1 MYNLMSIKQKL
12 YSLGAIAVIGV
23 LVMLATTTHF
33 SQTTET
39 LNQAIN
45 LVDKLEIR
53 LLNLRRNEKD
63 FLLRSDVKY
72 LETFKKNSTLFLDL
86 EQQLSLILLDRD
98 LPSSSQ
104 LRQDLLAYKQGFEKL
119 VQAYSLYGLN
129 EKSGLLATYLQALE
143 TIKPN
148 ADDALLLELMAFDQS
163 VQVGELQNSTVTN
176 RFPALAQAAQQL
188 VDQKKVIGLK
198 YNQGL
203 LGEVRNLSH
212 NVEQQFVTFSEV
224 LNKEITSIEQ
234 ELNYVKQGL
243 SALVIVLILG
253 FILQIARSINVQVS
267 KLLSVMQMISNSN
280 NISLRVEL
288 TGRNELVSIA
298 TYFNTLLDKFE
309 TLIAGSQ
316 TKSHQLSNST
326 SSMHNEL
333 EDVIEQFHVQAD
345 HTTTMATAVQEMVS
359 TISEISESTS
369 VAVEGVHKAAH
380 NAQQGRLVVE
390 STVKNVDE
398 LSRTLEKSQISI
410 ASLNKHVEQIG
421 GAVNIIQ
428 GIAEQTNLLALNAAI
443 EAARAGEQ
451 GRGFAVVADEVR
463 ALASRTHQSTEEIT
477 NVVSAIQ
484 SQMSTVVTDI
494 AQCNTQGHATLT
506 ASGELDNSLRQILS
520 DMEMIQSNSERIAS
534 AIEEQG
540 IVMNQVSESITEL
553 NSISDNNMHSAKQC
567 LIEVDIVSKQANDM
581 DNAVAEFQTQK
592 SVS

>member
-1 MYNLMSIKQKL
+1 MNIKQKL

-23 LVMLATTTHF
+23 LAMLATTTHF

-39 LNQAIN
+39 LTQAIN

-63 FLLRSDVKY
+63 FLLRSDIKY
-72 LETFKKNSTLFLDL
+72 LETFQKNSSLFLDL
-86 EQQLSLILLDRD
+86 EQKLSPILSGRE
-98 LPSSSQ
+98 LPSSNQ

-119 VQAYSLYGLN
+119 VQAYNLYGLN
-129 EKSGLLATYLQALE
+129 ASSGLLATYLQALE
-143 TIKPN
+143 SIQAN
-148 ADDALLLELMAFDQS
+148 ADDAQLLELITFDQS
-163 VQVGELQNSTVTN
+163 VQVGELQNGAVTN
-176 RFPALAQAAQQL
+176 RFPALAQAAQRL
-188 VDQKKVIGLK
+188 VEQKKVIGLK

-203 LGEVRNLSH
+203 LGEARNLSH
-212 NVEQQFVTFSEV
+212 NVEEQFVSFSEA
-224 LNKEITSIEQ
+224 LNKEITRIEQ
-234 ELNYVKQGL
+234 ELNYVKQGV
-243 SALVIVLILG
+243 SVLVILLILG
-253 FILQIARSINVQVS
+253 FILQIARSINMQVS

-298 TYFNTLLDKFE
+298 TYFNALLDKFE

-316 TKSHQLSNST
+316 TKSHQLSSST

-398 LSRTLEKSQISI
+398 LSRTLEKSQMSI

-484 SQMSTVVTDI
+484 SQMGTVVTDI

-506 ASGELDNSLRQILS
+506 SSGELDNSLRQILS

-567 LIEVDIVSKQANDM
+567 LIEVDIVSQQANDM
-581 DNAVAEFQTQK
+581 DKAVAEFQTQK
-592 SVS
+592 SAS

>member
-1 MYNLMSIKQKL
+1 MSIKQKL

-288 TGRNELVSIA
+288 SGRNELVSIA
-298 TYFNTLLDKFE
+298 TYFNVLLDKFE

-316 TKSHQLSNST
+316 TKSHQLSSST

-369 VAVEGVHKAAH
+369 IAVEGVHKAAH
-380 NAQQGRLVVE
+380 NAQKGRSVVE

-398 LSRTLEKSQISI
+398 LSRILEKSQTSI
-410 ASLNKHVEQIG
+410 TSLNKNVEQIG

-484 SQMSTVVTDI
+484 SQMSTVVSDI
-494 AQCNTQGHATLT
+494 AQCNTQGHTTLA
-506 ASGELDNSLRQILS
+506 ASEALDESLRQIIS

>member
-1 MYNLMSIKQKL
+1 MSIKQKL

-148 ADDALLLELMAFDQS
+148 ADDALLLELMEFDQS

-224 LNKEITSIEQ
+224 LNKEITTIEQ

-267 KLLSVMQMISNSN
+267 KLLSVMQMISDSN

-298 TYFNTLLDKFE
+298 TYFNILLDKFE

-316 TKSHQLSNST
+316 TKSHQLSSST

-333 EDVIEQFHVQAD
+333 EDVIEQFHAQAD

>member
-1 MYNLMSIKQKL
+1 MSIKQKL

-129 EKSGLLATYLQALE
+129 EKSDLSATYLQALE

-148 ADDALLLELMAFDQS
+148 ADDALLLELMEFDQS

-224 LNKEITSIEQ
+224 LNKEITTIEQ

-267 KLLSVMQMISNSN
+267 KLLSVMQMISDSN

-298 TYFNTLLDKFE
+298 TYFNILLDKFE

-316 TKSHQLSNST
+316 TKSHQLSSST

-333 EDVIEQFHVQAD
+333 EDVIEQFHAQAD

>member
-148 ADDALLLELMAFDQS
+148 ADDALLLELMEFDQS

-224 LNKEITSIEQ
+224 LNKEITTIEQ

-267 KLLSVMQMISNSN
+267 KLLSVMQMISDSN

-298 TYFNTLLDKFE
+298 TYFNILLDKFE

-316 TKSHQLSNST
+316 TKSHQLSSST

-333 EDVIEQFHVQAD
+333 EDVIEQFHAQAD

>member
-1 MYNLMSIKQKL
+1 MNIKQKL
-12 YSLGAIAVIGV
+12 YSLGVIAVIGV
-23 LVMLATTTHF
+23 LAMLTTTSHF

-39 LNQAIN
+39 LNQAMSIVN
-45 LVDKLEIR
+45 KLEIR

-63 FLLRSDVKY
+63 FLLRSDAKY
-72 LETFKKNSTLFLDL
+72 LETFNKNSNLFLELEL
-86 EQQLSLILLDRD
+86 EQELSSILSARN
-98 LPSSSQ
+98 LPSSNQ
-104 LRQDLLAYKQGFEKL
+104 LKQDLLLYKQGFEKL
-119 VQAYSLYGLN
+119 VQAYGLHGLN

-143 TIKPN
+143 TVKMN
-148 ADDALLLELMAFDQS
+148 ATDEMLLDLIAFDQN
-163 VQVGELQNSTVTN
+163 VQAGELKSGTVTDYY
-176 RFPALAQAAQQL
+176 PILVQAAKSL
-188 VDQKKVIGLK
+188 IEQKKVIGLK

-203 LGEVRNLSH
+203 LGETRKLSH
-212 NVEQQFVTFSEV
+212 NVETQFVSFSEA
-224 LNKEITSIEQ
+224 LNKEITIIEQ
-234 ELNYVKQGL
+234 EVNYVKQGV
-243 SALVIVLILG
+243 SSLVILLILG

-267 KLLSVMQMISNSN
+267 KLLSVMQTISSSN

-288 TGRNELVSIA
+288 SGRNELVSIA
-298 TYFNTLLDKFE
+298 TYFNVLLDKFE

-316 TKSHQLSNST
+316 TKSHQLSSST

-369 VAVEGVHKAAH
+369 IAVEGVHKAAH
-380 NAQQGRLVVE
+380 NAQKGRSVVE

-398 LSRTLEKSQISI
+398 LSRILEKSQTSI
-410 ASLNKHVEQIG
+410 TSLNKNVEQIG

-463 ALASRTHQSTEEIT
+463 ALARRTHQSTEEIT

-484 SQMSTVVTDI
+484 SQMSTVVSDI
-494 AQCNTQGHATLT
+494 AQCNTQGHTTLA
-506 ASGELDNSLRQILS
+506 ASEALDESLRQIIS

-567 LIEVDIVSKQANDM
+567 LSEVDIVSQQANDM
-581 DNAVAEFQTQK
+581 DKAVAEFQTQQ
-592 SVS
+592 SAS

>member
-1 MYNLMSIKQKL
+1 MSIKQKL

-148 ADDALLLELMAFDQS
+148 ADDALLLELMEFDQS

-224 LNKEITSIEQ
+224 LNKEITTIEQ

-243 SALVIVLILG
+243 SALVIVLSLG

-267 KLLSVMQMISNSN
+267 KLLSVMQMISDSN

-298 TYFNTLLDKFE
+298 TYFNILLDKFE

-316 TKSHQLSNST
+316 TKSHQLSSST

-333 EDVIEQFHVQAD
+333 EDVIEQFHAQAD

>member
-1 MYNLMSIKQKL
+1 MSIKQKL

-188 VDQKKVIGLK
+188 ADQKKVIGLK

-212 NVEQQFVTFSEV
+212 NVV
-224 LNKEITSIEQ
+224 
-234 ELNYVKQGL
+234 G
-243 SALVIVLILG
+243 
-253 FILQIARSINVQVS
+253 
-267 KLLSVMQMISNSN
+267 
-280 NISLRVEL
+280 
-288 TGRNELVSIA
+288 
-298 TYFNTLLDKFE
+298 
-309 TLIAGSQ
+309 
-316 TKSHQLSNST
+316 
-326 SSMHNEL
+326 
-333 EDVIEQFHVQAD
+333 
-345 HTTTMATAVQEMVS
+345 
-359 TISEISESTS
+359 
-369 VAVEGVHKAAH
+369 
-380 NAQQGRLVVE
+380 
-390 STVKNVDE
+390 
-398 LSRTLEKSQISI
+398 
-410 ASLNKHVEQIG
+410 
-421 GAVNIIQ
+421 
-428 GIAEQTNLLALNAAI
+428 
-443 EAARAGEQ
+443 
-451 GRGFAVVADEVR
+451 
-463 ALASRTHQSTEEIT
+463 
-477 NVVSAIQ
+477 
-484 SQMSTVVTDI
+484 
-494 AQCNTQGHATLT
+494 
-506 ASGELDNSLRQILS
+506 
-520 DMEMIQSNSERIAS
+520 
-534 AIEEQG
+534 
-540 IVMNQVSESITEL
+540 
-553 NSISDNNMHSAKQC
+553 
-567 LIEVDIVSKQANDM
+567 
-581 DNAVAEFQTQK
+581 
-592 SVS
+592 